1 MKTYSELI
9 QYPTFEERFRYLELD
24 GRVGVET
31 FGFDRYLNQKF
42 YRSYEWKKVRN
53 YVITRDKGC
62 DLGIEE
68 REIPNGVAILIH
80 HINPITVK
88 DIADKEDW
96 IFDPEFLICTTKR
109 THDAIHYSDE
119 SILYSEP
126 IERQPND
133 TTLWQKDKTMNESIL
148 TSIKKLLG
156 LEEADTSFD
165 PDLILHINTIFFT
178 LNQLGVGPDEPFRIT
193 SKDETWDDFSD
204 RKDIEAIKSYIYL
217 KVRLLFD
224 PPTNSAVL
232 NAMTESAKEYEWR
245 LNVAVDTNNINY

>member
-1 MKTYSELI
+1 
-9 QYPTFEERFRYLELD
+9 
-24 GRVGVET
+24 
-31 FGFDRYLNQKF
+31 
-42 YRSYEWKKVRN
+42 
-53 YVITRDKGC
+53 
-62 DLGIEE
+62 
-68 REIPNGVAILIH
+68 
-80 HINPITVK
+80 
-88 DIADKEDW
+88 
-96 IFDPEFLICTTKR
+96 
-109 THDAIHYSDE
+109 
-119 SILYSEP
+119 
-126 IERQPND
+126 
-133 TTLWQKDKTMNESIL
+133 MNESIL